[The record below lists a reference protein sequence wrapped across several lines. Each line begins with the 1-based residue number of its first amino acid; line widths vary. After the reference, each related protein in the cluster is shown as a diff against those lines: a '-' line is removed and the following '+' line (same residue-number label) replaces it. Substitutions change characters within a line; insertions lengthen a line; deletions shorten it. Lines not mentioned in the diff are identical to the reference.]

1 MVSQKK
7 YDELMDLC
15 KAQNETIVKLN
26 KRLKQA
32 IEEVRQAT
40 KLIGFYEACINKG
53 VQVDFPNSTGGGK
66 EEIEDGADTTFTFK

>member
-53 VQVDFPNSTGGGK
+53 VQVDFPNSTGDGK
-66 EEIEDGADTTFTFK
+66 EENLSGVDTTFTF

>member
-15 KAQNETIVKLN
+15 KAQNETIVTLN

-53 VQVDFPNSTGGGK
+53 VQIDFPNSTGGGK
-66 EEIEDGADTTFTFK
+66 EDIEDGTDTTFTF

>member
-15 KAQNETIVKLN
+15 KAQNETIIKLN

-66 EEIEDGADTTFTFK
+66 EDIVDGTDTTFTF

>member
-32 IEEVRQAT
+32 IEEVSQAT

-66 EEIEDGADTTFTFK
+66 EDIEDGTDTTFTF

>member
-15 KAQNETIVKLN
+15 KAQNETIVTLN

-66 EEIEDGADTTFTFK
+66 EDIEDGADTTFTF

>member
-53 VQVDFPNSTGGGK
+53 VQVDFPNSAGGGK
-66 EEIEDGADTTFTFK
+66 EDIEDGTDITFTF

>member
-15 KAQNETIVKLN
+15 KAQNETIVTLN

-53 VQVDFPNSTGGGK
+53 VQVDFPNSTGGEK
-66 EEIEDGADTTFTFK
+66 EDIEDGADTTFTF